1 MRLILA
7 STSPARLALLRA
19 AGVEPERVSPDVDED
34 AVTAAAN
41 AASGTPLAPA
51 AVVQLL
57 ARSKAEAAARLTA
70 ADGALPRVSDD
81 LAGSLS
87 TGSAGAGIA
96 DGAGT
101 EASVVSLILGGD
113 SVFVLDGV
121 IYGKP
126 HTVETAHERWRLQRG
141 RTGTLYS
148 GHWLIEVVDGVPGRA
163 VGAVA
168 EAEVSFADDI
178 TDAELD
184 AYIGTGEP
192 LYVAGAFTIDSLG
205 APFITRIVGDP
216 STVVGLSLPTLRRL
230 VAGLGHHWPDLW
242 NRRGAL

>member
-1 MRLILA
+1 MHLILA

-19 AGVEPERVSPDVDED
+19 AGIEPALISPDVDEE

-41 AASGTPLAPA
+41 AGADAPLSPHE
-51 AVVQLL
+51 VVELL
-57 ARSKAEAAARLTA
+57 ARAKAEAAAAQYA
-70 ADGALPRVSDD
+70 ASSSVS
-81 LAGSLS
+81 
-87 TGSAGAGIA
+87 
-96 DGAGT
+96 T
-101 EASVVSLILGGD
+101 EASAPSLILGGD

-126 HTVETAHERWRLQRG
+126 HTVATAHERWQLQRG
-141 RTGTLYS
+141 RTGMLYS
-148 GHWLIEVVDGVPGRA
+148 GHWLIEVINGVPGRA

-168 EAEVSFADDI
+168 VAEVSFADDI

-192 LYVAGAFTIDSLG
+192 LFVAGAFTIDSLG